1 MHKLPMNIAAKLDQ
15 IDIMTSKTLCFFDA
29 ICSEVWQNAL
39 LLCSEAN
46 SIIVEVM
53 AMPPM
58 ALLRAV
64 GLRS

>member
-15 IDIMTSKTLCFFDA
+15 IDIMTSKTPCFFDA
-29 ICSEVWQNAL
+29 IYSDVWQNAL
-39 LLCSEAN
+39 LPYSDAN

-58 ALLRAV
+58 ALLRAI
-64 GLRS
+64 GLR